1 MISPLKWI
9 YNLQE
14 LQAERKQWEKKKVYQ
29 RVMLQEDWWV
39 LARWDTQEELANMKQ
54 DMLDSGRFTKYK
66 VKAMIITK
74 NEIK

>member
-1 MISPLKWI
+1 MVDEFSQRNMLW
-9 YNLQE
+9 LQE
-14 LQAERKQWEKKKVYQ
+14 RMVREVGG
-29 RVMLQEDWWV
+29 V